1 MHITP
6 SDTRRRYGRRGIAV
20 IVPILVV
27 VLLAIGLTLPTAA
40 PAHQVWTAVAGMVAQ
55 AQADPQIAA
64 IQA

>member
-1 MHITP
+1 
-6 SDTRRRYGRRGIAV
+6 
-20 IVPILVV
+20 VPILVV